1 MLIKLHVDEEIYKEA
16 QNTLQNLIW
25 KKKKMYFEE
34 KVKEN
39 TKSLKKKKLENL
51 KAIRSAGQ
59 KINLY

>member
-39 TKSLKKKKLENL
+39 TKSLKKKK
-51 KAIRSAGQ
+51 KG
-59 KINLY
+59 KP